1 MRNLQSAICNLYS
14 PTPVLYLRRSNLLEV
29 IKGVAMSADEVIAN
43 EQRYMLQTYQRPD
56 FVLDHGEGCY
66 LFDTEG
72 RRYLDCVAGIAVNAL
87 GYGDPDVAR
96 VIADQ
101 AAGLIHT
108 SNLYH
113 TRPAGELARR
123 LVEGSFADRVF
134 LSNSGAEANECA
146 LKFARKYAREHH
158 GEGKTTI
165 VGFSGSFHGRTM
177 GAVAVTH
184 REKYRAPFMPVMPD
198 VRFAPFN
205 DLPAAEA

>member
-87 GYGDPDVAR
+87 GYGDKDVTQT
-96 VIADQ
+96 IAEH
-101 AAGLIHT
+101 AGGLIHT
-108 SNLYH
+108 SNLYY
-113 TRPAGELARR
+113 TRSSADLAK
-123 LVEGSFADRVF
+123 LMVENSFADRVF
-134 LSNSGAEANECA
+134 FSNSGAEA
-146 LKFARKYAREHH
+146 
-158 GEGKTTI
+158 
-165 VGFSGSFHGRTM
+165 
-177 GAVAVTH
+177 
-184 REKYRAPFMPVMPD
+184 
-198 VRFAPFN
+198 
-205 DLPAAEA
+205 